1 MDVHRVEEAIR
12 IYFAKG
18 LADSTQRTYRS
29 GKERYLKF
37 CNQLGSKPLPLNE
50 RTLCAFVSHLALEGL
65 KHKSI
70 KVYLSAIRHLQI
82 AEGLPDPYQGTLPR
96 LEYVLKGIKRTQAE
110 EGKGSRERL
119 PITMEI
125 MRKLK
130 QVWDKRAQQWDT
142 RMIWAACCLCFF
154 GFLRISEITAPSN
167 SGFNPRDHLC
177 VSDLAVDRK
186 IRPSLLKVSI
196 KKSKTDPFRKGV
208 GLFLGRTDSDV
219 CPVTAITSYLE
230 MRGSSAGILFK
241 FEDGCPL
248 TRASFVEAVRA
259 GLREAGLKQASY
271 CSHSFRIGAATTAAK
286 VGIEDSVIKTLG
298 RWESVAYLQY
308 VKLPRARLASYTQRL
323 ARDTG

>member
-1 MDVHRVEEAIR
+1 MVPASMARAMWRQQWIGESVLVFTDNAAVVAIINSGCSKDPQAMHLMRCLFFFLAQYKCTLRATHIQGCRNIAADALSRNNLNIFRQQVPTAKRLPSPLQPELVKLLVHRVEEAIR

-130 QVWDKRAQQWDT
+130 QVWDK
-142 RMIWAACCLCFF
+142 
-154 GFLRISEITAPSN
+154 
-167 SGFNPRDHLC
+167 
-177 VSDLAVDRK
+177 
-186 IRPSLLKVSI
+186 
-196 KKSKTDPFRKGV
+196 
-208 GLFLGRTDSDV
+208 
-219 CPVTAITSYLE
+219 
-230 MRGSSAGILFK
+230 
-241 FEDGCPL
+241 
-248 TRASFVEAVRA
+248 
-259 GLREAGLKQASY
+259 
-271 CSHSFRIGAATTAAK
+271 
-286 VGIEDSVIKTLG
+286 
-298 RWESVAYLQY
+298 
-308 VKLPRARLASYTQRL
+308 
-323 ARDTG
+323 